1 VPGEAGNGHKK
12 AQKIQKKSETF
23 CEFCAFFVA
32 IFFGG
37 LDRDIAPPKTLPPA
51 PKAGVK
57 NSCIYYLTPKYLKA
71 YNVISRILKNQAEEG
86 S

>member
-32 IFFGG
+32 IFFAG
-37 LDRDIAPPKTLPPA
+37 LDRDIAPTKPSLRPRKQGSKIA
-51 PKAGVK
+51 A
-57 NSCIYYLTPKYLKA
+57 IYYLTPKYLKA